1 MAWTG
6 PFRRAFER
14 LKAWPRRRRVALWAG
29 GFATAFLGGYAIA
42 ALVLFPA
49 PIFAS
54 ATGVPRV
61 LGMSRADAERTLTDA
76 GLGLGDVD
84 ERTHPTARRGS
95 VVWQDPPPEVVVPP
109 RAAVDLTV
117 STGAQRVP
125 VPDLTGY
132 DAALAGQLVVAA
144 GLVIRAV
151 DSTQAPVPRGVVV
164 NTRPPAGAALTP
176 GSGVTLVV
184 SVGAPTITVPS
195 LISLTALEAEYELEL
210 VGLML
215 GTSIRRT
222 SNAGPPGTIIE
233 QSPAPGTLSSPG
245 TAVNIT
251 VAR

>member
-1 MAWTG
+1 
-6 PFRRAFER
+6 
-14 LKAWPRRRRVALWAG
+14 
-29 GFATAFLGGYAIA
+29 
-42 ALVLFPA
+42 
-49 PIFAS
+49 
-54 ATGVPRV
+54 
-61 LGMSRADAERTLTDA
+61 
-76 GLGLGDVD
+76 
-84 ERTHPTARRGS
+84 
-95 VVWQDPPPEVVVPP
+95 
-109 RAAVDLTV
+109 
-117 STGAQRVP
+117 